1 MTNGRHVPELVLSNN
16 AENALLEYGILTW
29 ATLFSILFDPEVDG
43 EFKRRHAS
51 DIILFDDGGC
61 SMTEGCVLRI
71 GLWRMGMCTSVSCRR
86 KRI

>member
-29 ATLFSILFDPEVDG
+29 TTLFSIIFDPEVDG

-51 DIILFDDGGC
+51 DMILFEDGGLC
-61 SMTEGCVLRI
+61 VAYRPMANGDVHIGFVRTEADLD
-71 GLWRMGMCTSVSCRR
+71 RM
-86 KRI
+86 